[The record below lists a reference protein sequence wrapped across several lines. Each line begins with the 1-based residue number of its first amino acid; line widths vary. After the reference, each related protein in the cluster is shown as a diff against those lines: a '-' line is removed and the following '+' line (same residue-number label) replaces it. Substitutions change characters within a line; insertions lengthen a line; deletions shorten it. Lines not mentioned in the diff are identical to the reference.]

1 MPPLLLQQGFA
12 VSAFTGVGRYL
23 AADAVILTSLRE
35 NAKVMAPPSMQS
47 GHEHARIAGRRS
59 CPRGLDSSQ
68 CLPCVYCSLSRVSL
82 L

>member
-35 NAKVMAPPSMQS
+35 NAKVMAPP
-47 GHEHARIAGRRS
+47 EHAVGA
-59 CPRGLDSSQ
+59 
-68 CLPCVYCSLSRVSL
+68 
-82 L
+82 